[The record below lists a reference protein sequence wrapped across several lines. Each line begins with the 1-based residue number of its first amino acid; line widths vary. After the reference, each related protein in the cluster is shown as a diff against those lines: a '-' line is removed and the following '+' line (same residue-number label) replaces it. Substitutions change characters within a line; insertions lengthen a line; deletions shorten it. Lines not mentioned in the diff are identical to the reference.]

1 MSDRDATE
9 ALIRRC
15 VAAFTA
21 GGLGRLLVARRE
33 RQAPVT
39 TCHNLQERIV
49 RLALG

>member
-21 GGLGRLLVARRE
+21 GGMERLLVAGRE
-33 RQAPVT
+33 RRAPVT
-39 TCHNLQERIV
+39 TCHNPQDRIV